1 MEENTSLFEQHLD
14 EPSAIEMTETAR
26 WARMFGLVMIT
37 LMGISVL
44 FFVFAWGKLQ
54 ALFVTLSEGEQSQ
67 SMIIILVALLF
78 CVALV
83 STMCFFLVRG
93 ANRIKTSLQTRDQ
106 QQFNSGLVDIKTYF
120 IFYGVIAILGL
131 LVTLVSFIN

>member
-1 MEENTSLFEQHLD
+1 
-14 EPSAIEMTETAR
+14 MTETAR

-78 CVALV
+78 CLALV

-106 QQFNSGLVDIKTYF
+106 QQFNSGLVVIKTYF